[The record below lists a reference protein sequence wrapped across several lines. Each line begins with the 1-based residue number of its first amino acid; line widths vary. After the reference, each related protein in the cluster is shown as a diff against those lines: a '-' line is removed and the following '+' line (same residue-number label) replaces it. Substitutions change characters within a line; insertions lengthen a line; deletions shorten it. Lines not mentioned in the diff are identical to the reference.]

1 MKAKLETVKT
11 LLDALPY
18 INKFRDDIIVIKYGG
33 SAQTSDELKAK
44 FAQDISL
51 LKIVGMKPVVVH
63 GGGKSITSLLSDLNI
78 DTKFIDGQRV
88 TTKEVMRIVE
98 MVLSGE
104 VNKEIVSLL
113 NSQGVKAL
121 GISGKDADFIKA
133 IPKDREVYGY
143 TGVIEEIDP
152 TIIYNI
158 LDDGFIPVIAPIAS
172 GVSLG
177 HPGFNI
183 NADLAAS
190 KIAVALNARK
200 VLFLT
205 DTPGVLDKDKNLIQT
220 LTISKAEQLKKDGT
234 IVGGMVPKVDA
245 CIEALR
251 GGVKKAHIIDGRL
264 EHSLLLE
271 ILTSSGIGT
280 CIELWFIFWYNCAKN
295 LMCRIENEF
304 YRE

>member
-1 MKAKLETVKT
+1 MKDKIEIVTT

-18 INKFRDDIIVIKYGG
+18 IKKFRDDIIVIKYGG
-33 SAQTSDELKAK
+33 SAQTSEELKAK
-44 FAQDISL
+44 FAEDIAL
-51 LKIVGMKPVVVH
+51 LHTVGMKPVVVH
-63 GGGKSITSLLSDLNI
+63 GGGKSITNMLDNLNI

-88 TTKEVMRIVE
+88 TTKEVMRIAE

-104 VNKEIVSLL
+104 VNKDIVSLL
-113 NSQGVKAL
+113 NSQGAKAI

-133 IPKDREVYGY
+133 IPKDVEKFGY
-143 TGVIEEIDP
+143 TGVIEEVNAEVVHN
-152 TIIYNI
+152 II
-158 LDDGFIPVIAPIAS
+158 DDGFIPVIAPIAS

-190 KIAVALNARK
+190 RIAVALNARK

-205 DTPGVLDKDKNLIQT
+205 DTPGVLNKNRELIKT
-220 LTISKAEQLKKDGT
+220 LTIAKTEELKADGT

-245 CIEALR
+245 CIESLR

-280 CIELWFIFWYNCAKN
+280 CIEL
-295 LMCRIENEF
+295 
-304 YRE
+304 